1 MKEEEAV
8 DRDKVLNE
16 IGRGYIEMRHNR
28 ARGFMVLLDDNSE
41 KMSVIVYNM
50 PQDEFVC
57 VAIRMVEDA
66 LEEIEGDKDD

>member
-28 ARGFMVLLDDNSE
+28 ARGFMVLLDDNSS

-50 PQDEFVC
+50 PQNEFVG

-66 LEEIEGDKDD
+66 LEEIEGDKND